1 MKMGEKM
8 KTIVHVLNTGSYS
21 GAENVVIQ
29 IIKKMNEFYPNQY
42 RMIYMAR
49 KGPIEERLK
58 KENIEY
64 YLVDKLSFRTVKQ
77 MRRIYSPDIVHAHDF
92 TASILVALTRKNE
105 KIVSHLHN
113 NPLWIRSWNLKTLAY
128 SYTIPKYKSILVV
141 SEAVIDEYI
150 AHKKIQ
156 EKSTVV
162 GNPIDLQTLRERQ
175 NINDKKIYDIA
186 FLGRLTEQKNPLRFI
201 RIVKQLADS
210 DNSVRAVMIGD
221 GPQRE
226 ICMKKIHELV
236 LEHVIE
242 MTGFLDNPYE
252 LLAKSKILC
261 VTSTWEGFGLMAVE
275 GLALELPVVTTNVG
289 GLKNIVTDE
298 CGKLCQTDEQFVH
311 EIEKLLTEKSYYE
324 NKCRNAKERA
334 EELDNVEKYMAE
346 LNNIY
351 Q

>member
-92 TASILVALTRKNE
+92 TASILVALTKESE
-105 KIVSHLHN
+105 KIVSHIHC
-113 NPLWIRSWNLKTLAY
+113 NPLWIKEWNIKTITY
-128 SYTIPKYKSILVV
+128 SYTISKYDNILTVSSAVLNEFVANRRIKEKGVV
-141 SEAVIDEYI
+141 I
-150 AHKKIQ
+150 
-156 EKSTVV
+156 
-162 GNPIDLQTLRERQ
+162 GNPIDVHEIQ
-175 NINDKKIYDIA
+175 KKGKLGSEKEYDLA
-186 FLGRLTEQKNPLRFI
+186 FLGRLSTEKNPLRYI
-201 RIVKQLADS
+201 SIVSQLF
-210 DNSVRAVMIGD
+210 DNNDKIKALMIGD
-221 GPQRE
+221 GLQRE
-226 ICMKKIHELV
+226 ECLIKIKELD
-236 LEHVIE
+236 LENVIT

-252 LLAKSKILC
+252 LLAKTKILC
-261 VTSTWEGFGLMAVE
+261 VTSNWEGFGLMAVE
-275 GLALELPVVTTNVG
+275 ALTFGLPVVATDVG

>member
-1 MKMGEKM
+1 M

-42 RMIYMAR
+42 RLIYMAC

-58 KENIEY
+58 REKIEY

-77 MRRIYSPDIVHAHDF
+77 MRRKYSPDIVHAHDF

-113 NPLWIRSWNLKTLAY
+113 NPLWIKSWNLKTLAY
-128 SYTIPKYKSILVV
+128 SYTIPKYKSVLVV

-156 EKSTVV
+156 EKSIVV
-162 GNPIDLQTLRERQ
+162 GNPIDLQTLKERK
-175 NINDKKIYDIA
+175 NINNKKEYDIA

-201 RIVKQLADS
+201 RIVKQLIDS
-210 DNSVRAVMIGD
+210 HNSVHVVMIGD

-226 ICMKKIHELV
+226 ICMKEIQKLD
-236 LEHVIE
+236 LEHVVE

-252 LLAKSKILC
+252 TVSKAKMLC
-261 VTSTWEGFGLMAVE
+261 VTSDWEGFGLMAVE
-275 GLALELPVVTTNVG
+275 GLAFGIPVVTTKVG

-298 CGKLCQTDEQFVH
+298 CGKFCNTDEQFVH
-311 EIEKLLTEKSYYE
+311 EIEKLLTNESYYE
-324 NKCRNAKERA
+324 NKCRHAKERA